1 MYVCVCFC
9 VCKCDCVIL
18 CVKLFSE
25 VVSTGSSKEELGSI
39 RDLAKKLALSF
50 GIDLLR
56 IRTPLVSLHM

>member
-1 MYVCVCFC
+1 MYVCVF
-9 VCKCDCVIL
+9 VSVNVTVIL

-25 VVSTGSSKEELGSI
+25 VVSTGSRKEELGSI

-56 IRTPLVSLHM
+56 IRKPLVSLHT